1 MNKEEYLKKL
11 EQCLKKY
18 LSKEEV
24 NDILMDYG
32 EYFEDGR
39 RQNKSDTEISAKLG
53 DPEVI
58 ASQFIDE
65 VKAENSKKY
74 DGEIERLKDSTKS
87 FINNIKGE
95 GKEKKNKSVFNTFGD
110 FIGFTAKAILFL
122 IVFCMVFGIIVA
134 VLGALGGGVFGGF
147 VVGVVGVLCS
157 IMLVGNIS
165 VFAVIFGIFASIF
178 IICLAVLGTLLF
190 ILIVKYAL
198 KYLLEGLRLCFNK
211 NGGAKND

>member
-95 GKEKKNKSVFNTFGD
+95 GKEKKNKSVFNT
-110 FIGFTAKAILFL
+110 L
-122 IVFCMVFGIIVA
+122 
-134 VLGALGGGVFGGF
+134 
-147 VVGVVGVLCS
+147 
-157 IMLVGNIS
+157 
-165 VFAVIFGIFASIF
+165 
-178 IICLAVLGTLLF
+178 
-190 ILIVKYAL
+190 
-198 KYLLEGLRLCFNK
+198 
-211 NGGAKND
+211 